1 MIGDDYLFRE
11 GAKTMIVNRE
21 RFLELLE
28 QITPEQQEDLLR
40 LMEKWAAMPKPGHN
54 ATDGE
59 LSPSHSVLS
68 NPILSKE
75 WHCLSALKKV
85 VEKHFPAQI
94 ELAYI
99 AFHPD
104 LNSISTAKTKPAA
117 RKMYALEAAYEL
129 KNILEHSP
137 DSDLLDEDVLKTLH
151 DYLHLKHD
159 D

>member
-1 MIGDDYLFRE
+1 MRKDDYPLRE
-11 GAKTMIVNRE
+11 GAKAMIVNRE

-28 QITPEQQEDLLR
+28 QITPEQQGDLLR
-40 LMEKWAAMPKPGHN
+40 LMEQWAAMPKPGHH
-54 ATDGE
+54 AADGE
-59 LSPSHSVLS
+59 PSPSYSVWT

-94 ELAYI
+94 ELAYV

-104 LNSISTAKTKPAA
+104 LNSISTAKTKSAA

-129 KNILEHSP
+129 KNILEHAP
-137 DSDLLDEDVLKTLH
+137 DSDLLDEEVLKTLQ
-151 DYLHLKHD
+151 DSLHLKEE
-159 D
+159 